1 MVAVSVGNEEIISM
15 LLEAGANMMA
25 QQPPND
31 MTPLHLAAAKNLVN
45 VCILLVGAG
54 ALLESYTAAGS
65 T

>member
-1 MVAVSVGNEEIISM
+1 M